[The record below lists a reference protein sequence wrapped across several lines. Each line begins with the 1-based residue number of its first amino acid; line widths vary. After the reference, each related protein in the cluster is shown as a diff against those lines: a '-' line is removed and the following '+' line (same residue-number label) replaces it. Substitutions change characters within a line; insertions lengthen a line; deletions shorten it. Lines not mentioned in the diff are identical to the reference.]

1 MEQQDRIMDGDLQTL
16 GLQSILKMLALSGKT
31 GTLFVHSGPE
41 TLSISLRKGQ
51 IVALREEGVPQP
63 DLLVMLCLVNKLDPQ
78 RAQMVREHAGGNT
91 QVALAMLVERNWM
104 SAAEMQRRLEFA
116 VTQSISH
123 ALRWVNGRFAFHRQ
137 LVPMENR
144 MQPLD
149 IDSTLLEALRQA
161 DEWEEM
167 GDAHITRT
175 TVTRWLPE
183 VNNDVR
189 SLGLSQEYIEA
200 LCLSNGEIPLQA
212 IALVV
217 MMPEARVARIMA
229 RLLELRLI
237 EVVDTA
243 LEAEL
248 QQDLSNLIIKCQMTL
263 TRQRQSTNPE
273 QHLLGLVSTLSE
285 CINGLLTHHGIY
297 AKSLRGRGKVPF
309 NEVVRYLERRFG
321 QQLQLL

>member
-1 MEQQDRIMDGDLQTL
+1 MEQQDRIMDGDLRTL

-137 LVPMENR
+137 LVPMNGKMR
-144 MQPLD
+144 PLD
-149 IDSTLLEALRQA
+149 VDSVLLEALRQA
-161 DEWEEM
+161 DEWEKIASE
-167 GDAHITRT
+167 GIT
-175 TVTRWLPE
+175 
-183 VNNDVR
+183 
-189 SLGLSQEYIEA
+189 Q
-200 LCLSNGEIPLQA
+200 
-212 IALVV
+212 
-217 MMPEARVARIMA
+217 
-229 RLLELRLI
+229 
-237 EVVDTA
+237 
-243 LEAEL
+243 
-248 QQDLSNLIIKCQMTL
+248 
-263 TRQRQSTNPE
+263 
-273 QHLLGLVSTLSE
+273 
-285 CINGLLTHHGIY
+285 
-297 AKSLRGRGKVPF
+297 
-309 NEVVRYLERRFG
+309 
-321 QQLQLL
+321 